1 MDAKGM
7 TDAYVRVK
15 FAGKEVE
22 TKTINESLNPNFN
35 NEFLFETTKDSLGQI
50 MFELWDDDVP
60 SDEFIGM
67 IICKVATKNAAQLF
81 GFPNFQF
88 CIHDVSKNYRVCQR
102 VGLDDCCTEE
112 GRKKL

>member
-1 MDAKGM
+1 MFCVCVCCVCVSRNLPQMDAKGM

-60 SDEFIGM
+60 SDEFIG
-67 IICKVATKNAAQLF
+67 IIIFKVATKNADTIIWVL
-81 GFPNFQF
+81 
-88 CIHDVSKNYRVCQR
+88 
-102 VGLDDCCTEE
+102 
-112 GRKKL
+112 